1 MVKVVKLHYSTVKE
15 YFIIMNTKVKKS
27 LLFGNFYAYIVTG
40 MLVLMTG
47 SLLPYLMK
55 DFELNYRN
63 GGLLLS
69 IQAAGYLCSGL
80 LSGIASDF
88 FGMKITLISGA
99 IFLTIG
105 FGGILL
111 IDSVTFL
118 FLLIFISGMGWGTM
132 NTLVNT
138 VVNNSV
144 EGKASILNL
153 LHMFFSIGG
162 FLAPLVVLVTIRL
175 NLGWHFGVILVVFMS
190 AILILFFALISLDS
204 PTVLKKKENSS
215 LRFLTDKRLYILIL
229 ILFFYVGSESS
240 INGWFV
246 TYLVRSN
253 LMDEARA
260 ENILSI
266 TWVSVIFGRLICSYI
281 SKFISKERVI
291 LICSAGS
298 IFFFLMFII
307 FKSSIFVTACV
318 LGLGFCI
325 AGIYP
330 TTVANAG
337 YLVGKSGIAGG
348 LFFSLGGLGALAV
361 PYTAGIF
368 AQNFGINS
376 VIVTIFCSFALLML
390 FSFINTIMKKP
401 NSIKAIIFDL
411 DGTIGETVPLCIK
424 AFKKSIE
431 PLLGKELS
439 DEEIT
444 ATFGPSEEGTVKALI
459 PNQYEKGVENYLKY
473 YDEMHDMCPEPFD
486 GIVDILTFLKS
497 KKIILAIVT
506 GKGEKS
512 TAITLSKYKI
522 NNLFDAVETG
532 SISGPRKTEGLKSI
546 LERFRLTPQE
556 AIYVGDAPGDIS
568 AAREASIR
576 ILSAAWASTIDKM
589 KLKELRPDEI
599 FYNIEDFKTYLTQ
612 KIE

>member
-1 MVKVVKLHYSTVKE
+1 MNAKV
-15 YFIIMNTKVKKS
+15 NKS
-27 LLFGNFYAYIVTG
+27 LLLGNFYAYIVTG

-55 DFELNYRN
+55 DFGLNYRD

-80 LSGIASDF
+80 LGGIASEF
-88 FGMKITLISGA
+88 FGRKITMISGA
-99 IFLTIG
+99 AFLMIG

-111 IDSVTFL
+111 IDSATFL
-118 FLLIFISGMGWGTM
+118 FLLIFISGLGWGTM

-138 VVNNSV
+138 VVNEV
-144 EGKASILNL
+144 VGGKASILNL

-162 FLAPLVVLVTIRL
+162 FLAPLVILVTIRL
-175 NLGWHFGVILVVFMS
+175 NLGWHFGVMLVALMS
-190 AILILFFALISLDS
+190 AVLILFFVLIPLDS
-204 PTVLKKKENSS
+204 PATLKQKGNSS
-215 LRFLTDKRLYILIL
+215 LGFLTDKRFYIFIL

-240 INGWFV
+240 INGWLV
-246 TYLVRSN
+246 TYLIKSN
-253 LMDEARA
+253 LMDEAGA
-260 ENILSI
+260 QNILSL
-266 TWVSVIFGRLICSYI
+266 TWVSVIFGRLVCSYI
-281 SKFISKERVI
+281 SKFLPKEKII
-291 LICSAGS
+291 LVCSAGS
-298 IFFFLMFII
+298 IFFFLLFMI
-307 FKSSIFVTACV
+307 FRSSVFVVACV
-318 LGLGFCI
+318 FGLGFCI

-337 YLVGKSGIAGG
+337 YLIGKSGIAGG
-348 LFFSLGGLGALAV
+348 LLFSLGGLGALAV
-361 PYTAGIF
+361 PYAAGIF
-368 AQNFGINS
+368 AQNFGINA
-376 VIVTIFCSFALLML
+376 VMVTIFCSFALLML
-390 FSFINTIMKKP
+390 FSSINTIMKKP
-401 NSIKAIIFDL
+401 SSIKAIIFDL
-411 DGTIGETVPLCIK
+411 DGTLGETVPLCIK

-497 KKIILAIVT
+497 KNITLAMVT

-512 TAITLSKYKI
+512 TTITLSKYKI

-532 SISGPRKTEGLKSI
+532 SISGPRKTEGMKSI
-546 LERFRLTPQE
+546 LERFGLTPQE
-556 AIYVGDAPGDIS
+556 AIYVGDAPGDII
-568 AAREASIR
+568 AAREASIG
-576 ILSAAWASTIDKM
+576 ILSAAWANAIDKM
-589 KLKELRPDEI
+589 KLQELGPDEI
-599 FYNIEDFKTYLTQ
+599 FYTIEDFKTYLVQ
-612 KIE
+612 KIN